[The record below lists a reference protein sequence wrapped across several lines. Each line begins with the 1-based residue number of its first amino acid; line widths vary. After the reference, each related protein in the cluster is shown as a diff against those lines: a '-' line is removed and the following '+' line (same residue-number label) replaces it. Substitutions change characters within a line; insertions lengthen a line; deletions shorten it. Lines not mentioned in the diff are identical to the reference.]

1 MKTQDGRETVL
12 ITGGTDGFGRATA
25 VLLAEQGY
33 RVFAA
38 GRSAERRAALE
49 AYAQQGGLPIE
60 TVEMDVTDDTSV
72 DRALD
77 EVHMRAGPIDVL
89 INNAGIGIYAVV
101 EEIKMPDWRRQLET
115 NFFGII
121 RVTQRV
127 LPEMRAR
134 RRGRIVNMSSI
145 AGKATLPL
153 MGAYCA
159 SKHALEALSDAL
171 RLEVAGFGIHVVV
184 IEPGYIPTS
193 FQPISRE
200 LSTEYAARAAT
211 SPYARVYQGFKK
223 ARDRSTQNVKD
234 TPQDCARVILRAIR
248 EKPPWPRYPVTRQAR
263 KVLFAKRFLS
273 DRMLDGIIL
282 RRLGLAGRE
291 AGSSEKGLKSRE

>member
-1 MKTQDGRETVL
+1 MKTEDSRETVL

-60 TVEMDVTDDTSV
+60 TVEMDVTDDASV

-101 EEIKMPDWRRQLET
+101 EEITLKDWRRQLET
-115 NFFGII
+115 NFFGVI

-193 FQPISRE
+193 FQGISRE
-200 LSTEYAARAAT
+200 LSGEYAARAAA

-234 TPQDCARVILRAIR
+234 TPHDCARVVLRALR
-248 EKPPWPRYPVTRQAR
+248 ATPPRPRYPVTRQAR
-263 KVLFAKRFLS
+263 NVLFAKRFLS
-273 DRMLDGIIL
+273 DRMLDGIIR
-282 RRLGLAGRE
+282 RRLELAGQE
-291 AGSSEKGLKSRE
+291 AGSKE